1 MRGLLSILFR
11 LPKYLRLSWRLMTDP
26 RTPWS
31 LKLIVVATVVY
42 VLSPLDLIPEAFL
55 PHIGFG
61 DDILLFFLS
70 LRNLIRN
77 SPPEVVTRHAR
88 EIARTDGRQKRDA
101 T

>member
-1 MRGLLSILFR
+1 M
-11 LPKYLRLSWRLMTDP
+11 MDP
-26 RTPWS
+26 GTPRV
-31 LKLIVVATVVY
+31 LKLVVVATVIY
-42 VLSPLDLIPEAFL
+42 GLSPLDLIPEAFL

-88 EIARTDGRQKRDA
+88 EIARTDGRQNGDS